1 MHLKK
6 RVVVVKCEEA
16 AADRAIAFS
25 MSHRLQSPCQT
36 LGLPCPAV
44 DLLKA
49 MGTLPLK
56 TPNNVDKRI
65 HGLSIAPQE
74 QKTGRCFLCLFA

>member
-25 MSHRLQSPCQT
+25 DVSSASEPMSDLGVALPSCRLAES
-36 LGLPCPAV
+36 
-44 DLLKA
+44 
-49 MGTLPLK
+49 
-56 TPNNVDKRI
+56 
-65 HGLSIAPQE
+65 HGD
-74 QKTGRCFLCLFA
+74 FASYNPK

>member
-25 MSHRLQSPCQT
+25 DVSSASEPMSDLGVALPSCRLAESR
-36 LGLPCPAV
+36 G
-44 DLLKA
+44 D
-49 MGTLPLK
+49 
-56 TPNNVDKRI
+56 
-65 HGLSIAPQE
+65 
-74 QKTGRCFLCLFA
+74 FAS